1 MDPLKKETIEK
12 DNAIRRFLKYSNV
25 SGMKCT
31 TLPRELSDLGTF
43 LNNSAREFDKLF
55 KNDAFETTLA
65 DNQMRRKLKNYLDE
79 MESMLKAL
87 ASRLAILADD
97 VRDDKIVLA
106 IVESDPPTPV
116 TDVDYLEAY

>member
-31 TLPRELSDLGTF
+31 ALPRELSDLGTF

-79 MESMLKAL
+79 MESLLKAL
-87 ASRLAILADD
+87 TSRLAILADD